1 MDSHPLT
8 FCRTD
13 GRFEYGKIFVVDM
26 RDIRTESIS
35 ITATRKIEKA
45 RRAFLGKYF
54 CVLVSDSENAREP
67 KKQTCVKIKNLTS

>member
-13 GRFEYGKIFVVDM
+13 GRFEYGKIFEVDM
-26 RDIRTESIS
+26 RNIRTESIS

-45 RRAFLGKYF
+45 RRAFLGKSTF
-54 CVLVSDSENAREP
+54 AR
-67 KKQTCVKIKNLTS
+67 